1 MQLTKNQLRKMI
13 LEERALV
20 LQERREFVKKTSLIC
35 EIAIEQHDQMLK
47 EGFTLQEANMF
58 SFDSLMGLASKFL
71 GGGAQF
77 KALKENILE
86 YLIDMIA
93 TKFFKVDQETVKEGW
108 LFCAIREA
116 LVNIDYGD
124 LPKYFGEEKCKE
136 LSKLI
141 IVALNECGNKKFY
154 RKFVGEFLGLG
165 TDNMLSKQIEQLFS
179 NAMQGGIIEQLEIK
193 LAGYLCEIDF
203 SGIFSSLMGGL
214 KGGLAKA
221 TGGEESE
228 EESETEAS

>member
-35 EIAIEQHDQMLK
+35 EIASDQHTQMLK
-47 EGFTLQEANMF
+47 EGYTLEEANMF
-58 SFDSLMGLASKFL
+58 SFDSLLGLAQKFL

-77 KALKENILE
+77 KALKENIME

-93 TKFFKVDQETVKEGW
+93 TKFFKVSPETVKDGW
-108 LFCAIREA
+108 LYCAIREA
-116 LVNIDYGD
+116 FVNIDYSD

-141 IVALNECGNKKFY
+141 IIALNECGNKKFY
-154 RKFVGEFLGLG
+154 EKFVGKAIIFQCDARWHNR
-165 TDNMLSKQIEQLFS
+165 TIRNKTRRLFVR
-179 NAMQGGIIEQLEIK
+179 
-193 LAGYLCEIDF
+193 F
-203 SGIFSSLMGGL
+203 SR
-214 KGGLAKA
+214 
-221 TGGEESE
+221 
-228 EESETEAS
+228 